1 MLEFGVDGCMQKL
14 LFCVGDLSLSDR
26 QTILIF
32 SMVMM
37 CARNDFAVY

>member
-1 MLEFGVDGCMQKL
+1 MLEFGTDGCKQKL
-14 LFCVGDLSLSDR
+14 LLCVGDLFLSDL

-37 CARNDFAVY
+37 CAINDFAVY